1 MINLEDLMNMPRV
14 SKQVINKAWIISI
27 VLFIFLGSIT
37 LIFLYVPFFNSV
49 GNADRIINSADPTIS
64 TEEKLSQSSKT
75 ILDFGSL
82 DFSDSLSFTFFLGDL
97 KITIFDILDMTLIT
111 LISVVLLPAYY
122 YRKDN
127 NWKEKVDEHL
137 PNLLREI
144 SDAQKV
150 GLPLPRAVV
159 EASKRQYGPLT
170 DELQLMAAKIS
181 WGIPFGAS
189 LREMQANI
197 QTPLFDRTSI
207 LILEAEKAGGQTD
220 EIFDS
225 AYVHVTEL
233 LGLKRERIASM
244 SSYKWIII
252 VAFLVFAFVIVILL
266 DSFFI
271 QLAKQSAQLKTTGS
285 SNLNSFG
292 GLPLHLASLQLLFFH
307 LLIIE
312 GFFAG
317 LIASKMSTGHYT
329 QGLFNSIYL
338 LILAWFI
345 FKLGAL
351 AA

>member
-1 MINLEDLMNMPRV
+1 MPRV
-14 SKQVINKAWIISI
+14 SSQTINKAWIVSI
-27 VLFIFLGSIT
+27 VLFITLGFFT
-37 LIFLYVPFFNSV
+37 LVYLYVPFFTAVGQAESV
-49 GNADRIINSADPTIS
+49 VNNNGASAADRLKA
-64 TEEKLSQSSKT
+64 SSET
-75 ILDFGSL
+75 ILDLGALSINGIT
-82 DFSDSLSFTFFLGDL
+82 LSFQIGSF
-97 KITIFDILDMTLIT
+97 KITIFDILDMTVIT
-111 LISVVLLPAYY
+111 LISIIIVPAYY

-127 NWKEKVDEHL
+127 TWKEKVDEHL

-181 WGIPFGAS
+181 WGIPFSQG
-189 LREMQANI
+189 LREMQINI

-225 AYVHVTEL
+225 AYVHVNEL
-233 LGLKRERIASM
+233 LGLKRERLASM

-252 VAFLVFAFVIVILL
+252 VAFLVFAVVIVILL
-266 DSFFI
+266 NSFFI
-271 QLAKQSAQLKTTGS
+271 QLAIQTAQL
-285 SNLNSFG
+285 NSANNNGLSTFG

-307 LLIIE
+307 LLLIE

-317 LIASKMSTGHYT
+317 LIASKMSTGRYT
-329 QGLFNSIYL
+329 QGLYNSIYL

-345 FKLGAL
+345 FKVGAIL
-351 AA
+351 A

>member
-1 MINLEDLMNMPRV
+1 MPRV
-14 SKQVINKAWIISI
+14 AQQTITKAWIASI
-27 VLFIFLGSIT
+27 VLFIIIGSFT
-37 LIFLYVPFFNSV
+37 LIFLYIPFFNAVSQAENV
-49 GNADRIINSADPTIS
+49 INSS
-64 TEEKLSQSSKT
+64 TASNAAKLKASSET
-75 ILDFGSL
+75 ILDFGALSINGIT
-82 DFSDSLSFTFFLGDL
+82 FSIQVGSF
-97 KITIFDILDMTLIT
+97 KITIFDILDMTVLT
-111 LISVVLLPAYY
+111 LISILIIPAYY

-127 NWKEKVDEHL
+127 NWREKVDEHL

-181 WGIPFGAS
+181 WGIPFSQG
-189 LREMQANI
+189 LREMQKNI

-233 LGLKRERIASM
+233 LGLKRERLASM
-244 SSYKWIII
+244 SSYKWIIV
-252 VAFLVFAFVIVILL
+252 VAFLVFASVIVILL
-266 DSFFI
+266 NSFFI
-271 QLAKQSAQLKTTGS
+271 QLSKQTAQLNNSGS
-285 SNLNSFG
+285 SSLSTFG

-307 LLIIE
+307 LLLIE
-312 GFFAG
+312 GIFAG
-317 LIASKMSTGHYT
+317 LIASKMSTGRYT
-329 QGLFNSIYL
+329 KGLFNSIYL
-338 LILAWFI
+338 LILAWGI

-351 AA
+351 LA

>member
-1 MINLEDLMNMPRV
+1 MPRV
-14 SKQVINKAWIISI
+14 SPQTINKAWIVSIILFI
-27 VLFIFLGSIT
+27 VLGSFT
-37 LIFLYVPFFNSV
+37 LIALYIPFFNSV
-49 GNADRIINSADPTIS
+49 NNAESVINGTGSSAQ
-64 TEEKLSQSSKT
+64 KLKASSET
-75 ILDFGSL
+75 ILDLGALNINGITFTIHIGS
-82 DFSDSLSFTFFLGDL
+82 L
-97 KITIFDILDMTLIT
+97 KITIFDILDMTLLT
-111 LISVVLLPAYY
+111 LISALIVPAYY

-127 NWKEKVDEHL
+127 LWKEKVDEHL

-181 WGIPFGAS
+181 WGIPFAQG
-189 LREMQANI
+189 LREMQKNI
-197 QTPLFDRTSI
+197 QTPLFDRTAI

-233 LGLKRERIASM
+233 LGLKRERLASM

-266 DSFFI
+266 NSFFI
-271 QLAKQSAQLKTTGS
+271 QLAKQSAQLKS
-285 SNLNSFG
+285 SDSSSFNTFG

-317 LIASKMSTGHYT
+317 LIASKMSTGRYT

-338 LILAWFI
+338 LIIAWMI
-345 FKLGAL
+345 FKTGAIF
-351 AA
+351 A

>member
-1 MINLEDLMNMPRV
+1 MPRV
-14 SKQVINKAWIISI
+14 SNQTINKAWIVSI
-27 VLFIFLGSIT
+27 VLFILIGSFT
-37 LIFLYVPFFNSV
+37 LIYLYIPFFNNVS
-49 GNADRIINSADPTIS
+49 NAESIINDKSAPSADR
-64 TEEKLSQSSKT
+64 LSQTSKT
-75 ILDFGSL
+75 ILDFGVLKLTPSL
-82 DFSDSLSFTFFLGDL
+82 TLQFQLGSFN
-97 KITIFDILDMTLIT
+97 ITIFDILDMTLLT
-111 LISVVLLPAYY
+111 LISLIILPAYY

-181 WGIPFGAS
+181 WGIPFSQG
-189 LREMQANI
+189 LREMQRNI

-225 AYVHVTEL
+225 AYVHVNEL
-233 LGLKRERIASM
+233 LGLKRERLASM
-244 SSYKWIII
+244 ASYKWIIV

-266 DSFFI
+266 NSFFI
-271 QLAKQSAQLKTTGS
+271 QLAKQSAELS
-285 SNLNSFG
+285 SADSNNLSSFG

-307 LLIIE
+307 LLLIE
-312 GFFAG
+312 GLFAG
-317 LIASKMSTGHYT
+317 LIASKMSTGRYT

-351 AA
+351 FA

>member
-1 MINLEDLMNMPRV
+1 MPRV
-14 SKQVINKAWIISI
+14 SKQTMNKAWIISA
-27 VLFIFLGSIT
+27 VLFLVLGSIT
-37 LIFLYVPFFNSV
+37 IIYLYIPFFNAV
-49 GNADRIINSADPTIS
+49 GSAESIINSTSGYTDA
-64 TEEKLSQSSKT
+64 EKLAQSSKT
-75 ILDFGSL
+75 VLDFGALSL
-82 DFSDSLSFTFFLGDL
+82 TSSLTLRFEIGGFT
-97 KITIFDILDMTLIT
+97 ITLFDILDMTMLT
-111 LISVVLLPAYY
+111 LISVIIVPAYY

-127 NWKEKVDEHL
+127 NWKEKIDEHL

-150 GLPLPRAVV
+150 GLPLPRAVI

-181 WGIPFGAS
+181 WGIPFSQG
-189 LREMQANI
+189 LREMQKNI
-197 QTPLFDRTSI
+197 STPLFDRTSV

-233 LGLKRERIASM
+233 LGLKRERMASM

-266 DSFFI
+266 NSFFI
-271 QLAKQSAQLKTTGS
+271 QLAKQSAELNSSGN
-285 SNLNSFG
+285 SNLSSFG

-307 LLIIE
+307 LLLIE

-317 LIASKMSTGHYT
+317 LIASKMSTGRYT

-338 LILAWFI
+338 LLLAWFI
-345 FKLGAL
+345 FKIGAIL
-351 AA
+351 AVT

>member
-1 MINLEDLMNMPRV
+1 MPRV
-14 SKQVINKAWIISI
+14 SKKKIQQVWIISG
-27 VLFIFLGSIT
+27 VLFVTIAFIT
-37 LIFLYVPFFNSV
+37 LVQLYIPFFTEV
-49 GNADRIINSADPTIS
+49 GNAESIINSKSANITSD
-64 TEEKLSQSSKT
+64 EKIAASAKT

-82 DFSDSLSFTFFLGDL
+82 KFGLDPDNSLILQFFLVGL
-97 KITIFDILDMTLIT
+97 RITIFDILDMTVLT
-111 LISVVLLPAYY
+111 MISIIFLPAYY

-150 GLPLPRAVV
+150 GLPLPRAIV
-159 EASKRQYGPLT
+159 EAAKRQYGPLT
-170 DELQLMAAKIS
+170 EELQLMASKIS
-181 WGIPFGAS
+181 WGIPFSQG
-189 LREMQANI
+189 LREMQKNI
-197 QTPLFDRTSI
+197 STPLFDRTSV

-233 LGLKRERIASM
+233 LGLKRERLASM

-266 DSFFI
+266 NSFFI
-271 QLAKQSAQLKTTGS
+271 QLAKQSASLTAAGGS
-285 SNLNSFG
+285 GVGKSSFG

-307 LLIIE
+307 LLAIE
-312 GFFAG
+312 GVFAG
-317 LIASKMSTGHYT
+317 LIASKMSTGRYT

-345 FKLGAL
+345 FKIGAIF
-351 AA
+351 A

>member
-1 MINLEDLMNMPRV
+1 MPRV
-14 SKQVINKAWIISI
+14 SNQTINKAWIVSI
-27 VLFIFLGSIT
+27 VLFIIIGSFT
-37 LIFLYVPFFNSV
+37 LIYLYIPFFNAVS
-49 GNADRIINSADPTIS
+49 NADRISNSASATS
-64 TEEKLSQSSKT
+64 AEKLAQSSKT
-75 ILDFGSL
+75 ILDFGALNLTSSISL
-82 DFSDSLSFTFFLGDL
+82 KFQIGSY
-97 KITIFDILDMTLIT
+97 KITVFDILDMTLLT
-111 LISVVLLPAYY
+111 LISILILPAYY

-181 WGIPFGAS
+181 WGIPFSQG
-189 LREMQANI
+189 LREMQKNI

-233 LGLKRERIASM
+233 LGLKRERLASM
-244 SSYKWIII
+244 SSYKWIIV

-266 DSFFI
+266 NSFFI
-271 QLAKQSAQLKTTGS
+271 QLAKQSAELKSADS
-285 SNLNSFG
+285 SSLSSFG

-307 LLIIE
+307 LLLIE
-312 GFFAG
+312 GIFAG
-317 LIASKMSTGHYT
+317 LIASKMSTGRYT

-338 LILAWFI
+338 LILAWGI

-351 AA
+351 FA

>member
-1 MINLEDLMNMPRV
+1 MPRV
-14 SKQVINKAWIISI
+14 SSQTINKAWIVSI
-27 VLFIFLGSIT
+27 VLFITLGFFT
-37 LIFLYVPFFNSV
+37 LVYLYVPFFTAVGQAESV
-49 GNADRIINSADPTIS
+49 VNNNGASAADRLKA
-64 TEEKLSQSSKT
+64 SSET
-75 ILDFGSL
+75 ILDLGALSINGIT
-82 DFSDSLSFTFFLGDL
+82 LSFQIGSF
-97 KITIFDILDMTLIT
+97 KITIFDILDMTVIT
-111 LISVVLLPAYY
+111 LISIIIVPAYY

-127 NWKEKVDEHL
+127 TWKEKVDEHL

-181 WGIPFGAS
+181 WGIPFSQG
-189 LREMQANI
+189 LREMQRNI

-225 AYVHVTEL
+225 AYVHVNEL
-233 LGLKRERIASM
+233 LGLKRERLASM

-252 VAFLVFAFVIVILL
+252 VAFLVFAVVIVILL
-266 DSFFI
+266 NSFFI
-271 QLAKQSAQLKTTGS
+271 QLSIQTAQLKS
-285 SNLNSFG
+285 ANNKNLSSFG

-307 LLIIE
+307 LLLIE

-317 LIASKMSTGHYT
+317 LIASKMSTGRYT
-329 QGLFNSIYL
+329 QGLYNSIYL

-345 FKLGAL
+345 FKVGAIL
-351 AA
+351 A

>member
-1 MINLEDLMNMPRV
+1 MPRV
-14 SKQVINKAWIISI
+14 PQQTINKAWIISGL
-27 VLFIFLGSIT
+27 LFVILGSFT
-37 LIFLYVPFFNSV
+37 LIFLYIPFFQAVS
-49 GNADRIINSADPTIS
+49 NAESIINSSSSSVTSAQ
-64 TEEKLSQSSKT
+64 KLAESSKT
-75 ILDFGSL
+75 VLDFGALKLSS
-82 DFSDSLSFTFFLGDL
+82 FSFTFQIGSF
-97 KITIFDILDMTLIT
+97 KITVFDILDMTLLT
-111 LISVVLLPAYY
+111 MISVLILPAYY

-127 NWKEKVDEHL
+127 AWKEKVDEHL

-170 DELQLMAAKIS
+170 EELKLMAAKIS
-181 WGIPFGAS
+181 WGIPFAEG
-189 LREMQANI
+189 LREMQKNI
-197 QTPLFDRTSI
+197 RTPLFDRTSV

-233 LGLKRERIASM
+233 LGLKRERMASM

-266 DSFFI
+266 NSFFI
-271 QLAKQSAQLKTTGS
+271 QLAKQSAELNSTSS
-285 SNLNSFG
+285 SNLSTFG

-317 LIASKMSTGHYT
+317 LIASKMSTGHYK

-338 LILAWFI
+338 LILAWAI
-345 FKLGAL
+345 FKVGAIL
-351 AA
+351 AV